1 MKFLAEYLENV
12 KSRNLYRQTVVYES
26 LDPVHIRQNRR
37 TYLVLAANNY
47 LGLTHCPAVRRAAA
61 TAAMNLGTGSGGA
74 RLITGTYP
82 LYEQLEQ
89 KIAAF
94 KGTEAA
100 LVFNTGY
107 MANVGVMS
115 ALAGQED
122 VIFSDELNHAS
133 IIDGCRLSR
142 ARIVVYRHADVY
154 HLADLLKNTPCRG
167 KRLIVTDGVFSM
179 DGDIAP
185 LPDIVQLARRYDA
198 IVTVD
203 DAHATGVIG
212 PGGRGTAAYYHLED
226 QIPVQIGTLSKAL
239 AAEGGFV
246 AGNQDLINYLINRAR
261 SFIFSTA
268 LAPATVAAAAEAL
281 NQLVGRPELVA
292 KLQDN
297 TEFARN
303 ALTSAGLKI
312 VAGQTPIIPIT
323 IGAAKDAL
331 QLSEE
336 LKSEGLI
343 LSAIR
348 PPTVPAG
355 SSRLRLAL
363 SAAHDKKE
371 LGQAIEKIATAVRL
385 LTKKEGRNEILDGRA
400 PKSHR

>member
-1 MKFLAEYLENV
+1 MNFLTKYLEHV
-12 KSRNLYRQTVVYES
+12 KSRNLYRETRVYES
-26 LDPVHIRQNRR
+26 LDPVHVRQNGR

-47 LGLTHCPAVRRAAA
+47 LGLTHCPAVRQAASAAA
-61 TAAMNLGTGSGGA
+61 LIYGTGSGGA
-74 RLITGTYP
+74 RLITGTCP

-89 KIAAF
+89 QIAAF

-115 ALAGQED
+115 ALAEPED

-142 ARIVVYRHADVY
+142 ARIVVYRHGDVR
-154 HLADLLKNTPCRG
+154 HLADCLQNTPCHG

-185 LPDIVQLARRYDA
+185 LPDIVQLARRYEA
-198 IVTVD
+198 IVAVD

-212 PGGRGTAAYYHLED
+212 PGGRGTAAYYHLEN

-239 AAEGGFV
+239 GSEGGFV
-246 AGNQDLINYLINRAR
+246 AGSQELIEYLINRAR

-281 NQLVGRPELVA
+281 HQLSIQPDLVA

-297 TEFARN
+297 AAFVRSG
-303 ALTSAGLKI
+303 LRSAGVTI
-312 VAGQTPIIPIT
+312 AAGQTPIIPVMV
-323 IGAAKDAL
+323 GAAEAAL
-331 QLSEE
+331 RLSEE
-336 LKSEGLI
+336 LKNGGLL

-348 PPTVPAG
+348 PPTVPDG

-363 SAAHDKKE
+363 SAAHEKTE
-371 LGQAIEKIATAVRL
+371 LGQAIEKIAAAVNRQ
-385 LTKKEGRNEILDGRA
+385 TKRKN
-400 PKSHR
+400 

>member
-1 MKFLAEYLENV
+1 MKFLTEYLEKA
-12 KSRNLYRQTVVYES
+12 KSRNLYRQTTVYES
-26 LDPVHIRQNRR
+26 LDPVHVRQNGR
-37 TYLVLAANNY
+37 TYLILAANNY
-47 LGLTHCPAVRRAAA
+47 LGLTHCPAVRQAASAAA
-61 TAAMNLGTGSGGA
+61 MAYGTGSGGA

-89 KIAAF
+89 RIAAF

-107 MANVGVMS
+107 MANVGTMS
-115 ALAGQED
+115 ALAGPED

-142 ARIVVYRHADVY
+142 ARIVVYRHADPD
-154 HLADLLKNTPCRG
+154 HLADCLKSTACHG

-185 LPDIVQLARRYDA
+185 LPDIVQLARHYEA
-198 IVTVD
+198 IVAVD

-212 PGGRGTAAYYHLED
+212 PGGRGTAAYYHLAD
-226 QIPVQIGTLSKAL
+226 QVPIQIGTLSKAL
-239 AAEGGFV
+239 GAEGGFV
-246 AGNQDLINYLINRAR
+246 AGSQELIDYLINRAR

-281 NQLVGRPELVA
+281 NQLVKRPDLVV
-292 KLQDN
+292 KLRDN
-297 TEFARN
+297 AEFVRS
-303 ALTSAGLKI
+303 ALTAAGLKI
-312 VAGQTPIIPIT
+312 GAGQTPIIPVT
-323 IGAAKDAL
+323 VGAAEAAL
-331 QLSEE
+331 QLSED

-363 SAAHDKKE
+363 SAAHNQTE
-371 LGQAIEKIATAVRL
+371 LGQASKKIAAAVKRL
-385 LTKKEGRNEILDGRA
+385 AKKRG
-400 PKSHR
+400 